1 MIYSLGT
8 GLKWKQNRLQKI
20 KTPREA
26 KKSVI
31 KKVIIKK
38 ADLTHNKF

>member
-20 KTPREA
+20 KKHRS
-26 KKSVI
+26 KKSII